1 DTGCLGLEPDL
12 ATVGL
17 PLLDQVL
24 DHFLLAV
31 DRDPFAGQA
40 AKVDA
45 VLLAG
50 KAQLDAVVHE
60 ALADH
65 ALAYA
70 GRGEQICRPLFQDA
84 GPDSALDVV
93 AAAPFENDGG
103 DALPVEEMG
112 EHEPGRT
119 RGDDADLGSRHP
131 ILQNV

>member
-1 DTGCLGLEPDL
+1 MVILDTLDGGCLGLEPDL

-50 KAQLDAVVHE
+50 KAQLDAVVHK

-84 GPDSALDVV
+84 GPRSAPDVV
-93 AAAPFENDGG
+93 AATPFEDAGR
-103 DALPVEEMG
+103 DALPGEE
-112 EHEPGRT
+112 
-119 RGDDADLGSRHP
+119 
-131 ILQNV
+131 V

>member
-1 DTGCLGLEPDL
+1 MGYAVRAVTTGHEITVERGLLAVPAVRDARMAILDTFDGGRLGVEPDL
-12 ATVGL
+12 AAVGQA
-17 PLLDQVL
+17 LLDQIL
-24 DHFLLAV
+24 DHFLLPI

-65 ALAYA
+65 ALAHA

-84 GPDSALDVV
+84 GPHSALD
-93 AAAPFENDGG
+93 
-103 DALPVEEMG
+103 
-112 EHEPGRT
+112 
-119 RGDDADLGSRHP
+119 
-131 ILQNV
+131 